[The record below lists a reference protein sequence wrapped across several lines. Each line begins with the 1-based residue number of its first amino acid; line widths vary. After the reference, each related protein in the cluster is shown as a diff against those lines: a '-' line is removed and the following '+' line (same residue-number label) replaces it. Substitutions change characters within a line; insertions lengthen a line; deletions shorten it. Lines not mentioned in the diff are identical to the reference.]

1 MPENDKNTSTAAES
15 SPAAPPHWI
24 KTPPVGFYLVI
35 GFFLSVFLVVQDG
48 MYRTTGF
55 LQLMSLPVLL
65 QNIVIV
71 LSFFIVVFSFAGL
84 VFALVDFLVL
94 TLLRKVLMAKNRFK
108 SNYFSNPSCFLFYMI
123 FLYIMLTYTKFF
135 IASSFPGM
143 IYNESLEK
151 ITLLV
156 IVLFIVL
163 TLVYFLFF
171 RKKVQYDNIRG
182 FIAKISLPV
191 EIVSLLLI
199 ISGFLMVVIL
209 DVIPVKKHQAVKK
222 KPDIILF
229 TMDSVR
235 NRSMSLYGYKRNN
248 TPFINKFAQKSFV
261 FHNMMSCSNLTY
273 VCMPAI
279 LTGKYPQKPNQ
290 PPDNKRNSDM
300 LNVLKANGYKDT
312 VFASQLFNFEPG
324 SFTEYTNLS
333 LDKNSMNSLH
343 LRQINKR
350 VSWLLN
356 YISQDERY
364 YILWNLIDP
373 RNVDFNKI
381 QPDMDTYMSYLAD
394 KLSSSDEPVFVWIHL
409 LEAHHPFEYPPY
421 MKGLYKGSPI
431 RFIDQYDTSI
441 LYLDYIFEKMNTE
454 LQTHGLID
462 NTMIII
468 SADHGFS
475 FPNDLPFRAP
485 FQATAMANGTFNI
498 PFIVHLPG
506 QKKRIDVKT
515 VVSQV
520 DIAPTILELTK
531 CQIPSQMEGESLKQY
546 MDAPDKMSKKV
557 KISVLAQYFLKK
569 DSNSRSG
576 KWADDDFANVF
587 YDKYMAQLSLSNPA
601 ENRFTDDDMKTMV
614 AGPDFTDVEEAN
626 NPANPRQ
633 FVPKPPPFPKG
644 IDFLKYKC
652 YGVFDI
658 VNDQDFKKNLR
669 DSKTGANIL
678 EIFRQSYLVK
688 YYQDI

>member
-1 MPENDKNTSTAAES
+1 
-15 SPAAPPHWI
+15 
-24 KTPPVGFYLVI
+24 
-35 GFFLSVFLVVQDG
+35 
-48 MYRTTGF
+48 
-55 LQLMSLPVLL
+55 
-65 QNIVIV
+65 
-71 LSFFIVVFSFAGL
+71 
-84 VFALVDFLVL
+84 
-94 TLLRKVLMAKNRFK
+94 
-108 SNYFSNPSCFLFYMI
+108 
-123 FLYIMLTYTKFF
+123 
-135 IASSFPGM
+135 
-143 IYNESLEK
+143 
-151 ITLLV
+151 
-156 IVLFIVL
+156 
-163 TLVYFLFF
+163 
-171 RKKVQYDNIRG
+171 
-182 FIAKISLPV
+182 
-191 EIVSLLLI
+191 
-199 ISGFLMVVIL
+199 
-209 DVIPVKKHQAVKK
+209 
-222 KPDIILF
+222 
-229 TMDSVR
+229 
-235 NRSMSLYGYKRNN
+235 
-248 TPFINKFAQKSFV
+248 
-261 FHNMMSCSNLTY
+261 
-273 VCMPAI
+273 
-279 LTGKYPQKPNQ
+279 
-290 PPDNKRNSDM
+290 
-300 LNVLKANGYKDT
+300 
-312 VFASQLFNFEPG
+312 
-324 SFTEYTNLS
+324 
-333 LDKNSMNSLH
+333 MNSLH